1 MKRLFTWGLVIAL
14 AMMSLSCAKENGNN
28 GTDSGK
34 EQTRTATF
42 NATSEVADPA
52 FGWKVGDAVALHFGL
67 SSSADASKLKK
78 FEVKSVGSDGSAEIS
93 GLVVV
98 GQPAYF
104 ASYPYDEA
112 NFVNS
117 KGVMRLSFNS
127 DQKASAPGAMD
138 KSYCPMAAEL
148 ADGNYDFRSIGGFAG
163 FTLSQ
168 DNVTKVTLTANDSG
182 TVGGVYNISFDA
194 EGELSVELSQPAA
207 AVSLTPS
214 SSSAF
219 AAGKYFIALPAR
231 EYKEGM
237 TVSLTLTDG
246 SERVNELPMN
256 LSIVRSRVT
265 DLGTFSS
272 VMVNTYTV
280 TFNTNCAE
288 KIDPVTVAEGE
299 TVARPADPVSTGGI
313 TAGLYEG
320 VIDPDAEAGSATF
333 AGWYTDPDFNNPY
346 DFSTPVTS
354 DLTLYAKWDGTAVSP
369 VDVST
374 GLVADK
380 GLLCQAMSWIN
391 AQRFTEKKTFTYV
404 VTADDKWQNQV
415 ALSNPD
421 VDFYL
426 VGQSQPR
433 VLSQDYR
440 QGSKLIYC
448 QAGHIYL
455 GKNITISG
463 NYGGTDSAP
472 VYVHNYKIDGTEY
485 SGNITM
491 LAGSKIADCTN
502 DWRGAVYVN
511 DGNGS
516 FTLDGGEIVGNTITC
531 GAVSWAGAIALNW
544 GKVYIKS
551 GKIADN
557 TVVSTEANVS
567 IGGGIS
573 VLSRTQV
580 VKTGGVIEN
589 NKASYDG
596 VNGIYKGQQVCLTT
610 ISGGQISNPYAI
622 NDNVPESTSFDTK
635 NVENEGSVMAP
646 WEKIN

>member
-1 MKRLFTWGLVIAL
+1 
-14 AMMSLSCAKENGNN
+14 MMSLSCAKENGNN

-34 EQTRTATF
+34 EQTSTATF

-67 SSSADASKLKK
+67 SSEADASKLKK
-78 FEVKSVGSDGSAEIS
+78 FEVKSVGSDGSAEIT
-93 GLVVV
+93 GLAVV

-127 DQKASAPGAMD
+127 DQKASAPDALD

-163 FTLSQ
+163 FALTQ

-194 EGELSVELSQPAA
+194 EGELSAELLQTEAS
-207 AVSLTPS
+207 VSLTPAL
-214 SSSAF
+214 SSAF
-219 AAGKYFIALPAR
+219 AAGKYYIALPAR
-231 EYKEGM
+231 EYKGGI
-237 TVSLTLTDG
+237 TVRLTLTDG

-272 VMVNTYTV
+272 VMVKTYTV
-280 TFNTNCAE
+280 AFNTNCAE
-288 KIDPVTVAEGE
+288 KIDPVKVVEGE

-374 GLVADK
+374 GMVADK

-391 AQRFTEKKTFTYV
+391 AQTFSEKKTFTYV

-415 ALSNPD
+415 ALSNPN

-433 VLSQDYR
+433 VLSQDYK

-463 NYGGTDSAP
+463 NYGSADSAP
-472 VYVHNYKIDGTEY
+472 VYVHNYKIEGVDYFGH
-485 SGNITM
+485 ITM
-491 LAGSKIADCTN
+491 LSGSKIADCTN

-511 DGNGS
+511 DSNAT

-551 GKIADN
+551 GRIADN
-557 TVVSTEANVS
+557 TVVSTEENVS
-567 IGGGIS
+567 IGGAIS

-589 NKASYDG
+589 NKALYDG
-596 VNGIYKGQQVCLTT
+596 VNGIYKGQQVCLAT
-610 ISGGQISNPYAI
+610 ISGGVISNPYAI
-622 NDNVPESTSFDTK
+622 NDNIPESTSFDTK
-635 NVENEGSVMAP
+635 NVESEGSVMAP

>member
-1 MKRLFTWGLVIAL
+1 
-14 AMMSLSCAKENGNN
+14 MMSLSCAKENGNN

-34 EQTRTATF
+34 EQTSTATF

-67 SSSADASKLKK
+67 SSEADASKLKK
-78 FEVKSVGSDGSAEIS
+78 FEVKSVGSDGSAEIT
-93 GLVVV
+93 GLAVV

-127 DQKASAPGAMD
+127 DQKASAPDALD

-163 FTLSQ
+163 FALTQ

-194 EGELSVELSQPAA
+194 EGELSAELLQTEAS
-207 AVSLTPS
+207 VSLTPAL
-214 SSSAF
+214 SSAF
-219 AAGKYFIALPAR
+219 AAGKYYIALPAR
-231 EYKEGM
+231 EYKGGI
-237 TVSLTLTDG
+237 TVRLTLTDG

-272 VMVNTYTV
+272 VMVKTYTV
-280 TFNTNCAE
+280 AFNTNCAE
-288 KIDPVTVAEGE
+288 KIDPVKVVEGE

-374 GLVADK
+374 GMVADK

-391 AQRFTEKKTFTYV
+391 AQTFSEKKTFTYV

-415 ALSNPD
+415 ALSNPN

-433 VLSQDYR
+433 VLSQDYK

-463 NYGGTDSAP
+463 NYGSADSAP
-472 VYVHNYKIDGTEY
+472 VYVHNYKIEGVDYFGH
-485 SGNITM
+485 ITM
-491 LAGSKIADCTN
+491 LSGSKIADCTN

-511 DGNGS
+511 DSNAT

-551 GKIADN
+551 GRIADN
-557 TVVSTEANVS
+557 TVVSTEENVS
-567 IGGGIS
+567 IGGAIS

-589 NKASYDG
+589 NKALYDG
-596 VNGIYKGQQVCLTT
+596 VNGIYKGQQVCLAT
-610 ISGGQISNPYAI
+610 ISGGVISNPYAI
-622 NDNVPESTSFDTK
+622 NDNIPESTSFDTK